1 MGKILKRGSCCRFE
15 SFPDPTMK
23 LSGYIET
30 YDECTNLHAESET
43 EKRSMNLVSQAPF
56 GITSTNVRARKN
68 PGKPKLTRVSLLS
81 DRIIIRSCYHGGGAV
96 AVAPPPPFCKPESAG
111 GVAGGGAE
119 ILSGL
124 DTVLS
129 CPPQPTKLSV
139 TSNKPNP
146 IKRFMPF
153 PFLGS

>member
-1 MGKILKRGSCCRFE
+1 MDKVLNRGKLQWWRIGPRSHWDAAASFAAPLRIAVCRRALVR
-15 SFPDPTMK
+15 P
-23 LSGYIET
+23 
-30 YDECTNLHAESET
+30 
-43 EKRSMNLVSQAPF
+43 RSSQ
-56 GITSTNVRARKN
+56 RRCARKN
-68 PGKPKLTRVSLLS
+68 PGKPEFARVSLLL
-81 DRIIIRSCYHGGGAV
+81 DRIHIRSWYHGGGAT

-119 ILSGL
+119 IFSGF

-139 TSNKPNP
+139 TSSKPNP